1 MSVQSQRSS
10 GVVDERGF
18 NAINRGV
25 YIADNLDFLRSLN
38 DECIDL
44 VCIDPPFAK
53 NDTFKADKLK
63 AALSDEEKSIEL
75 ALLRHWGIESA
86 GDAQRANIQWVE
98 DERTK
103 GGYKDIWSW
112 EDDIHEDWIA
122 ELETHHVGIS
132 KAIDACRYTH
142 GEGTAAYL
150 CYMAIRLIEMHRVL
164 KPNGSLWVHCDTT
177 ANSYIRQLLD
187 GIFGEDKLRNEVV
200 WHYGKWTN
208 DARQFQQ
215 NHDTI
220 YFYTKGDTWTFN
232 PEYFMSDDKKRKLK
246 AGYSVNRPNGVK
258 QLIVY
263 DRAKAA
269 SKIAGGDYDKV
280 VYRDQSNPGVV
291 MHDVWHDIN
300 ILNSQSIERTHYPTQ
315 KPHQLAERIIKAS
328 SNPGDVVLDCFAGCA
343 YVAIAAE
350 KTDRRWV
357 ACDINPRAWTIFKR
371 QLNKPEL
378 IQVQCND
385 YTTGQQVIG
394 SVPTVTV
401 HGPAEL
407 PLRTSTVNKT
417 QPPTFTPPERKFK
430 VPASIIPEREMLV
443 ELLELSDYSAWC
455 CGFANRMPS
464 GKVIRTTDNFQLD
477 HIDPKSKQGS
487 NDILNRAPMCQSHN
501 NRKGT
506 RRVHLEDY
514 RKEIAE
520 AGELKVDT
528 VGDLVQLPAIRRDVE
543 GIYARAYAKKY
554 PLE

>member
-1 MSVQSQRSS
+1 M
-10 GVVDERGF
+10 VDERGF
-18 NAINRGV
+18 NALNRGV

-38 DECIDL
+38 DECVDL

-75 ALLRHWGIESA
+75 ALLRHWGIKSA
-86 GDAQRANIQWVE
+86 SDAQRANIQWVE

-142 GEGTAAYL
+142 GEGTAYL
-150 CYMAIRLIEMHRVL
+150 CYMAIRLIELHRVL

-200 WHYGKWTN
+200 WHYGKWSN

-220 YFYTKGDTWTFN
+220 YFYSKGDSWTFN
-232 PEYFMSDDKKRKLK
+232 PEYFMTEDKKRKLK
-246 AGYSVNRPNGVK
+246 TGYSVNRPNGVK

-263 DRAKAA
+263 DRVKAA
-269 SKIAGGDYDKV
+269 SKIAEGDYDKV
-280 VYRDQSNPGVV
+280 VYRDESNPGVV

-300 ILNSQSIERTHYPTQ
+300 ILNSQSAERTHYPTQ
-315 KPHQLAERIIKAS
+315 KPHQLAERIIKSS
-328 SNPGDVVLDCFAGCA
+328 SNPGDIVLDCFAGCA

-357 ACDINPRAWTIFKR
+357 ACDINPRAWTVFKR
-371 QLNKPEL
+371 QFNKPEL

-394 SVPTVTV
+394 SAPTVTV
-401 HGPAEL
+401 HGPGEL
-407 PLRTSTVNKT
+407 PVRISTVNET

-430 VPASIIPEREMLV
+430 VPASIIPEREMLT
-443 ELLELSDYSAWC
+443 ELLELSDYAAWC

-506 RRVHLEDY
+506 RRVHLDDY

-520 AGELKVDT
+520 AGELKVET
-528 VGDLVQLPAIRRDVE
+528 MGDLVQLPTIRREVE
-543 GIYARAYAKKY
+543 GIYARAYAQRY
-554 PLE
+554 PLEQ